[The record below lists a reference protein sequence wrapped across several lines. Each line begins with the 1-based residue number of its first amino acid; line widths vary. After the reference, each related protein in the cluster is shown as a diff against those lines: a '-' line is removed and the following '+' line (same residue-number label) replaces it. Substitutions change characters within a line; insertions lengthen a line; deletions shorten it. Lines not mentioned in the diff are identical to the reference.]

1 MRSSRQVFEDI
12 KQEVRV
18 GLTSEFHENFRR
30 KAFFDRPWKPRGEG
44 GWKSS
49 RKRAQR
55 GSLLLVTGKLRRSLK
70 GQVMPSGVSFTS
82 AMPYASLHNEG
93 FNGEVTVSQH
103 TRKETTAIRLV
114 KGKRGLKRKRV
125 KVRSHKVR
133 SFKRRLRMPQRRFVG
148 NHPKVEELIQ
158 RIVTKHIDLWRE
170 ELNAR
175 LRRAER
181 PRQSL
186 IK

>member
-1 MRSSRQVFEDI
+1 ME
-12 KQEVRV
+12 
-18 GLTSEFHENFRR
+18 LTSEFHENFRR
-30 KAFFDRPWKPRGEG
+30 KAFFDRPWKPRKES

-49 RKRAQR
+49 RRKSQR

-70 GQVMPSGVSFTS
+70 SQVTSSGVAFSS
-82 AMPYASLHNEG
+82 AMPYASMHNEG
-93 FNGEVTVSQH
+93 FDGQITVPQH

-158 RIVTKHIDLWRE
+158 RIVTKHVDLWRE

-175 LRRAER
+175 IRRAER
-181 PRQSL
+181 PHQSL